1 MFQACSWF
9 FFFLIFC
16 FLANF
21 RLDVLFKMVLI
32 KRVRKARRRKFFF
45 RIWIVSFR
53 FFLQECVEGGHWHK
67 YELKIMWFLIFRQIK
82 LYEDKATKS
91 KEEFGRLVGR
101 LLVIK
106 RRVEEKLPTN
116 GICRR
121 VGSRNLRASS
131 TFEGV
136 ARSEERA
143 ARERSRVYEGW
154 GKKGELATL
163 VRAFSRHNW
172 KAWSQA
178 TR

>member
-1 MFQACSWF
+1 
-9 FFFLIFC
+9 
-16 FLANF
+16 
-21 RLDVLFKMVLI
+21 
-32 KRVRKARRRKFFF
+32 
-45 RIWIVSFR
+45 
-53 FFLQECVEGGHWHK
+53 
-67 YELKIMWFLIFRQIK
+67 MWFLIFRQIK

-131 TFEGV
+131 PFEGV

-143 ARERSRVYEGW
+143 ARERSRVYEG
-154 GKKGELATL
+154 
-163 VRAFSRHNW
+163 
-172 KAWSQA
+172 
-178 TR
+178 